1 MDSDRLMLAALAI
14 SGVGCSRNWR
24 TQSMARSRSLR
35 AAGYAGV
42 SRPITMP
49 LTAGSTP
56 DLKNAAHA
64 ARPSPAY
71 TAPCRRPTA
80 LARKTAASAASPAS
94 SAGTSTWW
102 L

>member
-14 SGVGCSRNWR
+14 SGVGCSRNRR
-24 TQSMARSRSLR
+24 TRAVACSRSLR

-42 SRPITMP
+42 SRPITRP
-49 LTAGSTP
+49 VTAGSTP
-56 DLKNAAHA
+56 DLKNAAQA

-71 TAPCRRPTA
+71 TTPCRRPA
-80 LARKTAASAASPAS
+80 VRARNTTLRAASPAS